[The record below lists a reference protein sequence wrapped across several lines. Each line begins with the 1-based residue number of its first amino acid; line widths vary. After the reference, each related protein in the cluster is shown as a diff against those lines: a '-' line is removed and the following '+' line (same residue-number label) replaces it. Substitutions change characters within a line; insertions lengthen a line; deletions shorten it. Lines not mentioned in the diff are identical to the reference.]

1 MILDEKNI
9 LKNIIEFKNEILK
22 KINSLELRLTDKIN
36 LHDNDF
42 TIKLGTISEKI
53 NPIEIDV
60 NCLMNISREKE
71 KKLEKIEYLEK
82 FKNKAE
88 TSLLSQNIRINKL
101 FEEISNIK
109 SKYDKIFIENL
120 TIPGFVGHSCK
131 YNNLSEFIIHNMKE
145 NNKNDNQ
152 YDKIKNEIVS
162 LKQKTDNLQKMYF
175 GIFDN
180 IYDRTNKLTENKIED
195 IKVIYGKKFEEIW
208 DVISEIKLKIVESR
222 MNFEKHL
229 KDFKLFTEDVCGF
242 KEHLDKLE
250 IKIEQE
256 LIKNE
261 NEMKENN
268 KEKKNDIDDNKEKII
283 DINRN
288 ILKYKRENEE
298 IKKINKIIEQKEI
311 ENEAILFNHTN
322 DIKEI
327 KGELVRMKN
336 LIKLGQNENKT
347 NIFKELNKFNDE
359 LNQLKQNIKEINSL
373 IKNSNNQINY
383 TMINPPG
390 KISNEKRY
398 NLDQENKFMNNKN
411 EKGKELINMNN
422 KTMNDIKTE
431 IMSNTK
437 TIKKEQELQNC
448 TVNFGIN
455 KDKFNNKSRNNNIFL
470 SPSKGIVDA
479 KDLFFTKIQN
489 NKKNI
494 LGKNNNKKKN
504 IDINKYIR
512 KNEKEEDKTINKKEE
527 IKIEQKIGYTFIPNI
542 KEEKFTQFNSFHSSR
557 NKFDNIP
564 SNTFN
569 LSTNDLNT
577 NKSRNKREFL
587 SPVVDKMYK
596 EFYIKKNMKEKNK
609 ETDNKL
615 KKQIVKK
622 LIPAFGR
629 TNYEPLRNIN

>member
-383 TMINPPG
+383 KMINPPG

-431 IMSNTK
+431 SMSNTK

-527 IKIEQKIGYTFIPNI
+527 IKIEQKIGYTYIPNI

-596 EFYIKKNMKEKNK
+596 EFYIKKNLKEKNK

>member
-261 NEMKENN
+261 NEIKENN

-359 LNQLKQNIKEINSL
+359 LNQLKQNIKEINSM

-383 TMINPPG
+383 KMLNPPG

-557 NKFDNIP
+557 NKFDNNP
-564 SNTFN
+564 SNIFN

-609 ETDNKL
+609 EADNKL
-615 KKQIVKK
+615 KKQVVKK

>member
-1 MILDEKNI
+1 M
-9 LKNIIEFKNEILK
+9 
-22 KINSLELRLTDKIN
+22 
-36 LHDNDF
+36 
-42 TIKLGTISEKI
+42 
-53 NPIEIDV
+53 
-60 NCLMNISREKE
+60 
-71 KKLEKIEYLEK
+71 
-82 FKNKAE
+82 
-88 TSLLSQNIRINKL
+88 
-101 FEEISNIK
+101 
-109 SKYDKIFIENL
+109 
-120 TIPGFVGHSCK
+120 
-131 YNNLSEFIIHNMKE
+131 
-145 NNKNDNQ
+145 
-152 YDKIKNEIVS
+152 
-162 LKQKTDNLQKMYF
+162 
-175 GIFDN
+175 
-180 IYDRTNKLTENKIED
+180 
-195 IKVIYGKKFEEIW
+195 
-208 DVISEIKLKIVESR
+208 
-222 MNFEKHL
+222 
-229 KDFKLFTEDVCGF
+229 
-242 KEHLDKLE
+242 
-250 IKIEQE
+250 
-256 LIKNE
+256 
-261 NEMKENN
+261 
-268 KEKKNDIDDNKEKII
+268 
-283 DINRN
+283 
-288 ILKYKRENEE
+288 KYKRENEE

-311 ENEAILFNHTN
+311 ENETILFNHSN

-359 LNQLKQNIKEINSL
+359 LNQLKQNIKEINSI
-373 IKNSNNQINY
+373 IKNTNNQINY
-383 TMINPPG
+383 KMINPPG

-431 IMSNTK
+431 SMSNTK

-470 SPSKGIVDA
+470 SPSKGKVDA

-629 TNYEPLRNIN
+629 TNYEPLRNIH

>member
-268 KEKKNDIDDNKEKII
+268 KEKKNDIDDNKEKIT
-283 DINRN
+283 DIQRN
-288 ILKYKRENEE
+288 IMKYKRENEE

-327 KGELVRMKN
+327 KGELIRMKN

-383 TMINPPG
+383 KMINPPG

-431 IMSNTK
+431 SMSNTK

>member
-250 IKIEQE
+250 IKIDQE

-268 KEKKNDIDDNKEKII
+268 KEKKNDIDENKEKIT
-283 DINRN
+283 DIQRN
-288 ILKYKRENEE
+288 IMKYKRENEE

-311 ENEAILFNHTN
+311 ENETILFNHSN

-359 LNQLKQNIKEINSL
+359 LNQLKQNIKEINSI
-373 IKNSNNQINY
+373 IKISNNQINY
-383 TMINPPG
+383 QMINPPG

-431 IMSNTK
+431 SMSNTK

-470 SPSKGIVDA
+470 SPSKGKVDA

-629 TNYEPLRNIN
+629 TNYEPLRNIH

>member
-268 KEKKNDIDDNKEKII
+268 KEKKNDIDDNKEKIT
-283 DINRN
+283 DIQRN
-288 ILKYKRENEE
+288 IMKYKRENEE

-311 ENEAILFNHTN
+311 ENETILFNHSN

-327 KGELVRMKN
+327 KGELIRMKN
-336 LIKLGQNENKT
+336 LIKLGQNENKM

-359 LNQLKQNIKEINSL
+359 LNQLKQNIKEINSI

-383 TMINPPG
+383 QMINPPG

-431 IMSNTK
+431 SMSNTK

-470 SPSKGIVDA
+470 SPSKGKVDA

>member
-250 IKIEQE
+250 IKIDQE

-288 ILKYKRENEE
+288 IMKYKRENEE

-311 ENEAILFNHTN
+311 ENETILFNHSN

-327 KGELVRMKN
+327 KGELIRMKN
-336 LIKLGQNENKT
+336 LIKLGQNENKM
-347 NIFKELNKFNDE
+347 NIFKELNKFNE
-359 LNQLKQNIKEINSL
+359 EINQLKQNIKEINS
-373 IKNSNNQINY
+373 IMKNSNNQINY
-383 TMINPPG
+383 QMINPPG

-422 KTMNDIKTE
+422 KTMNDIKAE
-431 IMSNTK
+431 SMSNTK
-437 TIKKEQELQNC
+437 IIKKEQELQNC

-494 LGKNNNKKKN
+494 LGKINNKKKN

-527 IKIEQKIGYTFIPNI
+527 IKIEQKIGYKFIPNI

-557 NKFDNIP
+557 NKFDNIL

-596 EFYIKKNMKEKNK
+596 EFFIKKNMKEKNK
-609 ETDNKL
+609 EADNKL
-615 KKQIVKK
+615 KKQVVKK